1 MSFATKITAV
11 VERAPEVSICIPAYA
26 RPDYL
31 RAAIESV
38 LAQTFS
44 DLEVIV
50 SDDSGDGE
58 DVARSFGDARVRY
71 SANPHRLGMVG
82 NWEAALARARGRYVG
97 LLMDDDR
104 LLPDYVATVHE
115 VLDSRPAVGI
125 AFTNHF
131 FDDGGNVTLRPELI
145 PPGLHRAMLELLVRF
160 NPVPIC
166 STLMRREVLASLL
179 PLPDNHAADFVMMMR
194 AALAG
199 VIFYY
204 VREPLMIYRVHP
216 AQLSGQEEFREHVRR
231 LWDEFDFMEGSE
243 IDVLR
248 RQQPMW
254 Q

>member
-1 MSFATKITAV
+1 M
-11 VERAPEVSICIPAYA
+11 SICIPAYA
-26 RPDYL
+26 RPEYL

-38 LAQTFS
+38 LTQTFS

-58 DVARSFGDARVRY
+58 EVARSFGDARVRY
-71 SANPHRLGMVG
+71 HANPHRLGMVG
-82 NWEAALARARGRYVG
+82 NWEAALGLARGRYVS

-104 LLPDYVATVHE
+104 LLPDYVATLRG

-125 AFTNHF
+125 AFANHL
-131 FDDGGNVTLRPELI
+131 FDDDGAITARAELI
-145 PPGLHRAMLELLVRF
+145 PPGLHRSMLELLVRF

-166 STLMRREVLASLL
+166 STMMRREVLASVL
-179 PLPDNHAADFVMMMR
+179 PLPENHAADFVMMMR

-199 VIFYY
+199 VMFYY
-204 VREPLMIYRVHP
+204 VSEPLMVYRVHSE
-216 AQLSGQEEFREHVRR
+216 QLSGQEEFREHVRR
-231 LWDEFDFMEGSE
+231 LWDEFDFPEGSE